1 MAVPSTALLDLLMT
15 LREQAQDEQG
25 VFDVGQL
32 MDLIDIEKGS
42 LATKRRQGQKV
53 DVTIKLAIDI
63 LQVVAPLCVVDPFRR
78 LVDTEQQSQGVWER
92 VFNTLFSK
100 TAIAA
105 VIGETGLEG
114 SSEARSQ
121 NEADHAVERLKGQ
134 KENRKES
141 PRKVDC
147 KFVVSVER
155 MKQWE
160 FITISNSEMKA
171 LRSTAEDVEIMVR
184 KNIRHNH
191 LIINQIGTPKI
202 YFFNMHGPRSRL
214 GPPHERLGTRMLH
227 GRSNFGCLILFA
239 VLLPPDRT

>member
-1 MAVPSTALLDLLMT
+1 MLLFFCF
-15 LREQAQDEQG
+15 QSGHQ
-25 VFDVGQL
+25 
-32 MDLIDIEKGS
+32 
-42 LATKRRQGQKV
+42 
-53 DVTIKLAIDI
+53 
-63 LQVVAPLCVVDPFRR
+63 PR
-78 LVDTEQQSQGVWER
+78 L
-92 VFNTLFSK
+92 FYFFIFFS
-100 TAIAA
+100 
-105 VIGETGLEG
+105 GETGLEG

-134 KENRKES
+134 KKENRKES

-160 FITISNSEMKA
+160 FVTISNSEMKA

-202 YFFNMHGPRSRL
+202 YFFNMHGK
-214 GPPHERLGTRMLH
+214 T
-227 GRSNFGCLILFA
+227 F
-239 VLLPPDRT
+239 